1 MWIADGF
8 KGLEDY
14 RKQRMADT
22 DRILFKGGDCFHD
35 GERVLP
41 SVVDA
46 HKEIEDR
53 LRRSDY
59 ITQDVLDSMV
69 EEMLWEEDRP
79 NAKALWRKAEG
90 VLSRARQ
97 RLGANSGDDQIS
109 RHSSGHRS
117 LPPLRSP
124 PPAKPLPIP
133 PRLQSAGLSSIA
145 EQVNNVEKW
154 RSQVTTSVVSSS
166 QPARP
171 PSDISS
177 PALTNAQLSSAASV
191 KTDLDREINGSLASW
206 QVVDDNSQASPI
218 TPFTSPHASTYEPS
232 VNDAQ
237 PPRHRIL
244 RPHPQFEYRRPPQAM
259 SHTSNPRSNEYDNAY
274 AVTPP
279 LEIQT
284 QPQTQPQVQ
293 IQPQSTQFQPQTQ
306 PQAQL
311 QTQPQTQPQHQFQH
325 QFQLPLHPRNDF
337 VDHGFVPIPAP
348 LAPLQ
353 QNIPQQVFNTGPT
366 APIGPPPD
374 VPLRKTETAR
384 IFSQEITTTFRTQ
397 ADWNLENA
405 IVDPRTVANDKRT
418 SLGRVP
424 SQAPSQA
431 PSYAPGQA
439 PGQTASRVPSRA
451 GSQHSSSVYSGS
463 IQPDNVSFTTMIQ
476 EEQPK
481 LSPKPSK
488 RGFGFSLFPTKLRND
503 PTSLHE
509 ISRPSTQ
516 HEHNP
521 PPYSSSD
528 TVSSVSYL
536 PEHGPSIEYL
546 SLNTCLE
553 WKRAN
558 KKIKKNQKLPPLPGA
573 HRLKGLSDRDHV
585 TIPLTPPSSQ
595 LIHSQVFIIDDSASM
610 APVWPE
616 VKRLFEA
623 LSYTVKGMSPDGTEL
638 FFTVAYDTWRRKD
651 TFDLCQYLEKHATHL
666 KAGTDISKRLGLQLE
681 TYRHLYTQQKLADEQ
696 GIDRKKRAKIAGVAP
711 RLVRPMSFY
720 ILTNGEWK
728 QGSDPKTILSE
739 MANWLIAQG
748 LPKGQVTIEFISF
761 AHSGPAMQKLS
772 ELERMDFGVD
782 IVDVTRWTGNVLKM
796 LSGPLDK
803 SYWAQQEGG
812 GGGGGLG
819 ERGGPPGTAVSEI
832 SEMAA

>member
-1 MWIADGF
+1 MVAYILTEAPECYSPYNSDEQSAGSSSKITWPADIWSLGCIYSEAAMWIADGF

-97 RLGANSGDDQIS
+97 RMGSNAGDELS
-109 RHSSGHRS
+109 RNSSGHRS
-117 LPPLRSP
+117 LPPLRSLP
-124 PPAKPLPIP
+124 PTKPLPVP
-133 PRLQSAGLSSIA
+133 PRPQPVGLSSIA
-145 EQVNNVEKW
+145 EQVSNVEKW

-166 QPARP
+166 QPGRP

-177 PALTNAQLSSAASV
+177 PALTHAQLSSAASV

-206 QVVDDNSQASPI
+206 QVVDDNSQGSPI

-232 VNDAQ
+232 VNEA
-237 PPRHRIL
+237 PPARHRIL
-244 RPHPQFEYRRPPQAM
+244 RPHGQFEYRRPPQAM
-259 SHTSNPRSNEYDNAY
+259 SHTSNPRNNDYDNAY
-274 AVTPP
+274 AVTP
-279 LEIQT
+279 LEIQPPPQAQAQSQPQSQSPIPPQFQFHT
-284 QPQTQPQVQ
+284 QPQTN
-293 IQPQSTQFQPQTQ
+293 T
-306 PQAQL
+306 
-311 QTQPQTQPQHQFQH
+311 
-325 QFQLPLHPRNDF
+325 RNDF
-337 VDHGFVPIPAP
+337 VERGFVPISTPT
-348 LAPLQ
+348 PLQ
-353 QNIPQQVFNTGPT
+353 QHSFVPISAPPTPHQQNLPPLPINGPV
-366 APIGPPPD
+366 PPSSSPPPD
-374 VPLRKTETAR
+374 APSRKTETAR

-397 ADWNLENA
+397 GDWDIGNA
-405 IVDPRTVANDKRT
+405 IVDPRTANNDKRT

-424 SQAPSQA
+424 SQAASQA
-431 PSYAPGQA
+431 PSQVPSQA
-439 PGQTASRVPSRA
+439 ASRAPSRA

-463 IQPDNVSFTTMIQ
+463 IQPDSVSFTTMIQ
-476 EEQPK
+476 EEQQPK
-481 LSPKPSK
+481 ISPKPSK

-503 PTSLHE
+503 ANSLHE

-516 HEHNP
+516 HESNP

-528 TVSSVSYL
+528 TASSVSYL

-585 TIPLTPPSSQ
+585 GI
-595 LIHSQVFIIDDSASM
+595 
-610 APVWPE
+610 
-616 VKRLFEA
+616 
-623 LSYTVKGMSPDGTEL
+623 SP
-638 FFTVAYDTWRRKD
+638 FHRK
-651 TFDLCQYLEKHATHL
+651 
-666 KAGTDISKRLGLQLE
+666 I
-681 TYRHLYTQQKLADEQ
+681 
-696 GIDRKKRAKIAGVAP
+696 
-711 RLVRPMSFY
+711 
-720 ILTNGEWK
+720 
-728 QGSDPKTILSE
+728 
-739 MANWLIAQG
+739 
-748 LPKGQVTIEFISF
+748 
-761 AHSGPAMQKLS
+761 
-772 ELERMDFGVD
+772 
-782 IVDVTRWTGNVLKM
+782 TR
-796 LSGPLDK
+796 
-803 SYWAQQEGG
+803 
-812 GGGGGLG
+812 
-819 ERGGPPGTAVSEI
+819 
-832 SEMAA
+832 